1 MLPQARRRH
10 RARFS
15 NGFPP
20 QGQGEMPARLESIW
34 RAIEM
39 TDMQAATPLGSAA
52 CENEAIQVHYISS
65 QLADW
70 SFGGLSWHSP
80 LVNNIK

>member
-1 MLPQARRRH
+1 
-10 RARFS
+10 
-15 NGFPP
+15 
-20 QGQGEMPARLESIW
+20 
-34 RAIEM
+34 M